1 MSDQPKVESELSS
14 RKPLLTSGVKSLL
27 GQFMALAVV
36 CLFFTVAESIVSDD
50 PEFFTTKNMLKIA
63 VQTSTIAVAAMGMT
77 IIIIA
82 GGIDLS
88 AGTAIALCA
97 TVLAWF
103 LKGDYS
109 AFIAV
114 PMAILTGAAC
124 GLLNGVLISW
134 LRVVPFIVT
143 LGTMTFY
150 LGLAKLVADETV
162 IRPIRYEQTPTW
174 IVQFVSLQ
182 EKALYLGLP
191 LGVWCALL
199 LAILITVFLR
209 YTVFSRYIFALGS
222 NESTARLCGINV
234 PRTKIILYTLSG
246 TFVGLAGIYQFARL
260 SVGNPNSG
268 MGLELKVIAAVVIG
282 GGSLNGGRGSILG
295 TLIGATIIFLIGN
308 GCTQLGISNPVQ
320 DMILGIIIIAAV
332 TIDQWRQR
340 RLVTS

>member
-1 MSDQPKVESELSS
+1 MSNPQETELVVK
-14 RKPLLTSGVKSLL
+14 KPLLSTGVKSLL
-27 GQFMALAVV
+27 GQFLALAVV
-36 CLFFTVAESIVSDD
+36 CLFFSVAESIISDD
-50 PEFFTTKNMLKIA
+50 PEFLTTKNMLKIA

-103 LKGDYS
+103 LKADYS
-109 AFIAV
+109 PFVAV
-114 PMAILTGAAC
+114 PMAVLTGAAC
-124 GLLNGVLISW
+124 GFLNGLLISW

-162 IRPIRYEQTPTW
+162 IRPNRSEQVPEW
-174 IVQFVSLQ
+174 LVMFVSIREQSLI
-182 EKALYLGLP
+182 LGLP
-191 LGVWCALL
+191 LGVWCVLL
-199 LAILITVFLR
+199 LAILITLFLR

-234 PRTKIILYTLSG
+234 FKTKVILYTLSG
-246 TFVGLAGIYQFARL
+246 AFVGLAGIYQFARL
-260 SVGNPNSG
+260 SSGNPTSG

-332 TIDQWRQR
+332 TIDQWRQY
-340 RLVTS
+340 RLKAS